1 MKKNAFKKLMASGL
15 VLIMSF
21 GLSIT
26 AFAAT
31 SEADQEDIMAAI
43 SEVELDN
50 GTKIA
55 LPDSY
60 KSEAKQYL
68 KTNSVDKQKVLAEVD
83 NVKQGIRDTGA
94 VSAADLKTKVENNQ
108 NILNKLT
115 NDISAAGEAAGVK
128 LNVDLKAP
136 AGQKVTIK
144 TESGSGSVSGES
156 SDENG
161 DDDSDTV
168 SNSGSAQQTVVP
180 APSTPVNVTI
190 KKPDG
195 TTINTNEPVIKT
207 TGYDF
212 TPVALFI
219 GAALLLVAG
228 CVAAAHRK
236 NLFS

>member
-1 MKKNAFKKLMASGL
+1 MKKNAFKKLMALGL
-15 VLIMSF
+15 VLLMSF

-31 SEADQEDIMAAI
+31 SEADQEDIMDAI

-55 LPDSY
+55 LPDNY
-60 KSEAKQYL
+60 KSEAKNYL
-68 KTNSVDKQKVLAEVD
+68 KTKSVDKQKVLAEVD
-83 NVKQGIRDTGA
+83 NIKQFIKDTGA
-94 VSAADLKTKVENNQ
+94 VSAADLKAKVENNQ
-108 NILNKLT
+108 DVSSSLT
-115 NDISAAGEAAGVK
+115 NAILAAGEAAGVT
-128 LNVDLKAP
+128 LNVDFNAP
-136 AGQKVTIK
+136 SGQKVTIK
-144 TESGSGSVSGES
+144 TESGSGSVSDES
-156 SDENG
+156 G
-161 DDDSDTV
+161 DDDNDTV
-168 SNSGSAQQTVVP
+168 LNNGSAQQTVVP

-195 TTINTNEPVIKT
+195 TTVNTNEPVIKT